1 VTVHLI
7 EVQEEF
13 FKAFRGII
21 DPEEK
26 RKAFRNTF
34 YSVLGRAVKESG
46 AKFLLQGTIAAD
58 ISETQRGVKTQHNIL
73 EQIGIDPQIYGFN
86 VIEPL
91 RDLYKEG
98 VREVAK
104 GLGLPQEIFARMP
117 FPGPGLATRIIGE
130 VTPERVAVVRRA
142 VKIVEEEVE
151 PLKPF
156 QAFAVLLSDK
166 ATGVTGTE
174 EGRRSF
180 GDIVV
185 VRSVESK
192 DAIRAEVTEIPWNL
206 LRKIQKRIIAE
217 IPSVTKVLYDLT
229 PKPPSTI
236 EYI

>member
-1 VTVHLI
+1 M
-7 EVQEEF
+7 
-13 FKAFRGII
+13 
-21 DPEEK
+21 
-26 RKAFRNTF
+26 
-34 YSVLGRAVKESG
+34 
-46 AKFLLQGTIAAD
+46 
-58 ISETQRGVKTQHNIL
+58 
-73 EQIGIDPQIYGFN
+73 
-86 VIEPL
+86 IEPL
-91 RDLYKEG
+91 RDLYKDG

-117 FPGPGLATRIIGE
+117 FPGRGVATRIIGE